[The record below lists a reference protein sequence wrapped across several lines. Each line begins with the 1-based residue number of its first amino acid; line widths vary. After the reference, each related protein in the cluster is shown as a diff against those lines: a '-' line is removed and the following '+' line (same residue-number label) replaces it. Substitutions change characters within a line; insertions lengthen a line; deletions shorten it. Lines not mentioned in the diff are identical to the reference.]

1 MDCTETSVLFWN
13 LFFDNRHIVL
23 FNFLVDVFFC
33 DCKWLPTKSANT
45 WEVDA
50 KGDLNEDKGE
60 KTSELGFKGGGG
72 GQLGGDQGG
81 GQEEDGGEEKTLM
94 VNMMMTII
102 MMMVMKVVGVAS
114 WEPIRVEMRK
124 KIVESRRPQS

>member
-81 GQEEDGGEEKTLM
+81 DEEEDCQEQETS
-94 VNMMMTII
+94 MMIRMMRAT
-102 MMMVMKVVGVAS
+102 MRVMMVMMMMMMM
-114 WEPIRVEMRK
+114 EMR
-124 KIVESRRPQS
+124 